1 MISLTEIKLST
12 IVSRMLLVSIY
23 CCLSFAVWNPFST
36 VIEPAVLRLSKRC
49 KPTEM
54 WARLG
59 SVALTAF
66 TNSYLDSLWRR
77 GPLKV
82 PVWNIRAVKCST
94 NWGANQANK
103 QTNKTATL
111 FKDIRIFSFS
121 FSLFFLFLQ
130 MTHQHKHSRNS
141 QLCWWRYS

>member
-1 MISLTEIKLST
+1 MISYNWNKAFNH
-12 IVSRMLLVSIY
+12 SRLLLVSIY
-23 CCLSFAVWNPFST
+23 CCLSFTVWNPYST
-36 VIEPAVLRLSKRC
+36 SIEPAVLRLSKRW
-49 KPTEM
+49 KPIEVWTG
-54 WARLG
+54 LG
-59 SVALTAF
+59 SAALTAAF
-66 TNSYLDSLWRR
+66 TKSYSDSLWRR
-77 GPLKV
+77 GPLKLL
-82 PVWNIRAVKCST
+82 VWNIRPVKCST

-111 FKDIRIFSFS
+111 FRDIRIFFFS